1 MKKSMEELYNELIEE
16 GYTPDQAADLVYL
29 NSTGDYLSN

>member
-1 MKKSMEELYNELIEE
+1 MEDLYKQLIEE

-29 NSTGDYLSN
+29 NSTGSELND

>member
-1 MKKSMEELYNELIEE
+1 MEDLYKQLIEE

-29 NSTGDYLSN
+29 NSTGNELND